1 MRRIAAIALL
11 WTVGALPSATPQ
23 SAPRPAGTGN
33 TMAAAPSAQ
42 IMPPSQNFRF
52 PNGQTYVYG
61 VEWHLFNAGT
71 ARVKIEKEGSEEHV
85 TAIADSAGVVNLLY
99 GVHDR
104 FSAFFDPRTFCSQR
118 VNKHSEEGSHKRDT
132 EVRFDYLRRKSTLD
146 EKNLKTG
153 ELKHEENDIPT
164 CLTDVVSGF
173 YYLSSLSLDPGGIH
187 RFPTSA
193 GGKTAEVEAR
203 VEGREQIKVPAGTFQ
218 TARVQAEATTGS
230 LKGKGTLSIWFTDDA
245 NHTPVQMRARLGW
258 GTLIFRLQRVEK
270 P

>member
-1 MRRIAAIALL
+1 
-11 WTVGALPSATPQ
+11 
-23 SAPRPAGTGN
+23 
-33 TMAAAPSAQ
+33 MAAAPSAQ